1 MTPVPDVSVI
11 IVNYNTLHVLQP
23 CLDSIEAQTH
33 DVDYEVIVVDNGSTD
48 GSAETL
54 ATDHRITFLPTG
66 ENLGFGKGNN
76 YGLKHARGR
85 YIFFLNSDTLLRNN
99 AIKILYDFAC
109 QYDGRLGALGCV
121 LEDRQ
126 GTPIHSYGPFPK
138 MRDDINHLL
147 ITPLKKA
154 LHCYHPHPTVL
165 PDTWM
170 KVDYVTGAD
179 LFVGRDVLDRCGA
192 FHPAFFM
199 YSEETEMELRFH
211 KAGYDNI
218 LLRGPRIVHL
228 EGEGG
233 KTGKQSQFLRDCL
246 RQQKSQYIYFKLSS
260 PRWKYYLYRI
270 VHPLLRQTLWFNPHV
285 SLADKWTMMKQL
297 FVRTNT

>member
-99 AIKILYDFAC
+99 AIKMLYDFAC

-126 GTPIHSYGPFPK
+126 GSPIHSYGPFPK
-138 MRDDINHLL
+138 MSDDINHLL

-179 LFVGRDVLDRCGA
+179 LFVGRDVLDRCLVSIA
-192 FHPAFFM
+192 EKSTYPN
-199 YSEETEMELRFH
+199 YEVVVVENNSEQEATFAYYEKAQRRWPNVRVVSETD
-211 KAGYDNI
+211 Y
-218 LLRGPRIVHL
+218 
-228 EGEGG
+228 
-233 KTGKQSQFLRDCL
+233 
-246 RQQKSQYIYFKLSS
+246 
-260 PRWKYYLYRI
+260 
-270 VHPLLRQTLWFNPHV
+270 PLLLSFIQEV
-285 SLADKWTMMKQL
+285 KVMQKKS
-297 FVRTNT
+297 V